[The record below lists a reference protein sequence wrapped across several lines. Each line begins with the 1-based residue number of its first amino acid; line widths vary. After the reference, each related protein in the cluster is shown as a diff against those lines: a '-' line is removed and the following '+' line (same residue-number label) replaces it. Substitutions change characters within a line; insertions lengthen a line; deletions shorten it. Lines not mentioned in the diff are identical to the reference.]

1 MDLKIK
7 HFTKLVIFAV
17 IVAVMWY
24 FHSKAKTFGT
34 VFVES
39 ESRQYIGDKLRFNSF
54 SHAKVP
60 ADAYR
65 QTLSS
70 RVRNRGLKW
79 SQDLSPEMGIKGELL
94 HTGSERNS
102 ITLKDGDDSDADV
115 RGISSY
121 I

>member
-17 IVAVMWY
+17 IVAVLWY

-39 ESRQYIGDKLRFNSF
+39 ESRQYLGDKLRLNSV
-54 SHAKVP
+54 SHTKIQ

-65 QTLSS
+65 QTLPS

-79 SQDLSPEMGIKGELL
+79 SQDLSPEMGIKGEQLY
-94 HTGSERNS
+94 TGSERNS
-102 ITLKDGDDSDADV
+102 ISLKEGDDSDADV
-115 RGISSY
+115 RGIS
-121 I
+121 